1 MPETTCSREILEELN
16 MLYELHQKT
25 QTDPLKCREFNSR
38 ASIFLDR
45 VEALRLYTIADRMMD
60 ILGGCSPKDF
70 SHCDNHQQ
78 TKGAIERLIVKI
90 REVVN
95 INEL

>member
-1 MPETTCSREILEELN
+1 MPERACSKEILEE
-16 MLYELHQKT
+16 MKALYELHQKT

-45 VEALRLYTIADRMMD
+45 METLRLYTIADKMMD

-78 TKGAIERLIVKI
+78 TKSALERLMERFRDIMK
-90 REVVN
+90 
-95 INEL
+95 